1 MQKLNILENESVIMI
16 LTKAE
21 QAIIQKALF
30 TLRTEL
36 NNVHANTVAFLQSD
50 TLSEKDHDTHN
61 HLLTM
66 VEDELNLINT
76 ISEIQF

>member
-1 MQKLNILENESVIMI
+1 MQKLNILENESVVMI
-16 LTKAE
+16 LTKSE
-21 QAIIQKALF
+21 QAIVQKALF
-30 TLRTEL
+30 TLRSEL
-36 NNVHANTVAFLQSD
+36 NEVYANTVAFLQSD
-50 TLSEKDHDTHN
+50 TLSEREHDAHN